1 MTRMIDSRRARLF
14 AAGGI
19 AFTLVAGTARAD
31 ERETCATAADQAQ
44 QSRDDGKYRRAREQM
59 IVCARDV
66 CPGPIKR
73 DCLEWLRQLDELAPT
88 VVFAA
93 KEGDKD
99 LTDVKVSM
107 DGTQVADHLDGKPVP
122 VDLGKHT
129 FKFDHGGQ
137 TQVSEVVIGA
147 GQKGRNIS
155 VTFGGAAPPPGGG
168 GGGGGGSDSGGDK
181 GGGGGSLVPAFIVGG
196 IGVVALGSF
205 AFFGLK
211 GKSEVDDLQGCK
223 PHCTQDQ
230 VDSARTKLIVADIS
244 LGVGVAA
251 AVIATVLV
259 VLRPKTPDVDVKAGN
274 STVHFDVGPSGAAMR
289 GTF

>member
-1 MTRMIDSRRARLF
+1 MIDSKRARLF
-14 AAGGI
+14 AAAAGG
-19 AFTLVAGTARAD
+19 ALLLVAGAARAD
-31 ERETCATAADQAQ
+31 EREVCATAADQAQ
-44 QSRDDGKYRRAREQM
+44 SLRDDGKYRRAREQM

-73 DCLEWLRQLDELAPT
+73 DCLDWLRQLDELAPT

-99 LTDVKVSM
+99 LADVKVSM
-107 DGTQVADHLDGKPVP
+107 DGIPIVDHLDGKPVA

-129 FKFDHGGQ
+129 FKFEHGGQ
-137 TQVSEVVIGA
+137 AQTSDVVIGA
-147 GQKGRNIS
+147 GQKGRNIA
-155 VTFGGAAPPPGGG
+155 VVFGAAAPTTGTPPPPGGET
-168 GGGGGGSDSGGDK
+168 GGDK
-181 GGGGGSLVPAFIVGG
+181 GGGGSLVPAFIVGG

-205 AFFGLK
+205 AFFGLS
-211 GKSEVDDLQGCK
+211 GKSDVDDLQGCK

-259 VLRPKTPDVDVKAGN
+259 VLRPKADVDVKTG
-274 STVHFDVGPSGAAMR
+274 SSGARALSVGVDFGPNGASMR

>member
-1 MTRMIDSRRARLF
+1 MGAMSESRRARHL
-14 AAGGI
+14 AAMAGG
-19 AFTLVAGTARAD
+19 ALLLLAGAARAD
-31 ERETCATAADQAQ
+31 EREVCASAADQAQ
-44 QSRDDGKYRRAREQM
+44 LARDDGKYRRAREQM
-59 IVCARDV
+59 IICARDV

-73 DCLEWLRQLDELAPT
+73 DCLDWLRQLDELAPT
-88 VVFAA
+88 VVFGA

-107 DGTQVADHLDGKPVP
+107 DGVAIVDHLDGRPVA

-129 FKFDHGGQ
+129 FKFERNGQ
-137 TQVSEVVIGA
+137 TQTADVLIGA

-155 VTFGGAAPPPGGG
+155 VVFGGGAAAGGTGTTQPHPP
-168 GGGGGGSDSGGDK
+168 DQDGGDK
-181 GGGGGSLVPAFIVGG
+181 GGGSLVPAFIVGG

-211 GKSEVDDLQGCK
+211 GKSEVDDLQSCK
-223 PHCTQDQ
+223 PHCSQDQ
-230 VDSARTKLIVADIS
+230 VDSARTKLIVADVS

-251 AVIATVLV
+251 AVVTTMLII
-259 VLRPKTPDVDVKAGN
+259 LRPKADVDVKTGN
-274 STVHFDVGPSGAAMR
+274 SSVHLDVGLGSAALR